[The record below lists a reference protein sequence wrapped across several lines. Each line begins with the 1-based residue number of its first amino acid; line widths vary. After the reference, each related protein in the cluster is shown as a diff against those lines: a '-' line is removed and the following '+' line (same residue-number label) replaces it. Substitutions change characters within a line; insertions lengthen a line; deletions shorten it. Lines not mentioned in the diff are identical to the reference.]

1 MSNVVICRRAEPRR
15 ARLQLI
21 GSLLAMAALAT
32 QLPGPVSALVALGG
46 TWHGPSGGAGALDQ
60 AALLAAA
67 LVVWLMVG
75 WWCVVCGLA
84 ALARVPGVF
93 GRFGRTALGRL
104 TPVAVRRVVIAGMGV
119 SVLTGAAA
127 CGVDQPTGV
136 TPQAV
141 STDVRAV
148 APDGER
154 TTIEVGQRA
163 RISLV
168 GLDSAGAGG
177 SGTDRGVPSRP
188 GAADRVDLDWPVQRP
203 AGPTAVDVAPI
214 DVDWPDRPMPA
225 PSRRPAVSSAGAVE
239 PMVIVEAGDSLW
251 LLAAE
256 QLGPTADDA
265 DIDAAWRAWYT
276 ANRRVIGDDPDL
288 ILPGQRLRPPPLDT
302 GTGNSGSS
310 GNSSSGRT
318 ATPHQPTDPPDGD

>member
-1 MSNVVICRRAEPRR
+1 MSNASFSHQVMPVR

-21 GSLLAMAALAT
+21 GSLLAVAALAT
-32 QLPGPVSALVALGG
+32 QLPGPLTALAALGG
-46 TWHGPSGGAGALDQ
+46 TWRGPSGGAGALDEV
-60 AALLAAA
+60 ALLAAS
-67 LVVWLMVG
+67 LVVWLLVG

-84 ALARVPGVF
+84 ALARVPGAL

-127 CGVDQPTGV
+127 CGVDQPTGA

-141 STDVRAV
+141 TTDVRAA
-148 APDGER
+148 APDGTQ
-154 TTIEVGQRA
+154 TTIEIGRA
-163 RISLV
+163 RFALV
-168 GLDSAGAGG
+168 GLDRGAAG

-203 AGPTAVDVAPI
+203 AGPTAVQVAPI
-214 DVDWPDRPMPA
+214 NVDWPDRPEPA
-225 PSRRPAVSSAGAVE
+225 PSHRPAASSTGAAE
-239 PMVIVEAGDSLW
+239 PMVIVGAGDSLW

-265 DIDAAWRAWYT
+265 DIDTAWRAWYA

-288 ILPGQRLRPPPLDT
+288 ILPGQQLRPPPLHP
-302 GTGNSGSS
+302 GSRD
-310 GNSSSGRT
+310 SGRS
-318 ATPHQPTDPPDGD
+318 ATPHQPTDQPDGN